1 VKRTKKISFYHE
13 ETKGLSAAF
22 GRNQKSE
29 IRMSK
34 YETNSK
40 NSMTETA
47 CNALARNGL
56 CFIPENFT
64 HKKQE
69 DEGL

>member
-1 VKRTKKISFYHE
+1 
-13 ETKGLSAAF
+13 
-22 GRNQKSE
+22 
-29 IRMSK
+29 MSK

-47 CNALARNGL
+47 RNALARNGL

-69 DEGL
+69 VEGL

>member
-1 VKRTKKISFYHE
+1 M
-13 ETKGLSAAF
+13 KGLSAAF
-22 GRNQKSE
+22 GRNQKFE

-69 DEGL
+69 VEGL